1 MRQYR
6 PMTTPIL
13 RTAVAL
19 VVAALLILGIL
30 PLMLAA
36 EGAAS

>member
-6 PMTTPIL
+6 PVTNRLL
-13 RTAVAL
+13 RSAVAL
-19 VVAALLILGIL
+19 AVAALLILGIL
-30 PLMLAA
+30 PLVLAA

>member
-1 MRQYR
+1 MQQYR
-6 PMTTPIL
+6 PADRLL
-13 RTAVAL
+13 RSAVAL
-19 VVAALLILGIL
+19 AVAALLILGIL